1 LGCTLGNYMA
11 QILKTLIAIY
21 PSSKDKEEGVLKTE

>member
-1 LGCTLGNYMA
+1 MA